1 MYFLVLKIL
10 IVQIIFKSKIE
21 SGKQFLNQQKIL
33 FLGDY
38 KMKKRIVK
46 PGTIY
51 KRKAN
56 NAAKQVIYQTVW
68 REEVP
73 KQYKKS

>member
-1 MYFLVLKIL
+1 
-10 IVQIIFKSKIE
+10 
-21 SGKQFLNQQKIL
+21 
-33 FLGDY
+33 
-38 KMKKRIVK
+38 MKKRIVK